1 MMGLNSSL
9 RRKNYMQE
17 HSPSKDPKRGRLFDL
32 TPRDRKAL
40 LVGTYLGAMEKLETD
55 EQLGELEN
63 LAVTYGLE
71 TVHKVMAPLRAIE
84 SSTFIGKGKVEEIR
98 VLCIEHDV
106 DIVIFDD
113 EISPQQQ
120 RNLEKGLER
129 PVIDRTELILGVF
142 AQRAH
147 TREARIQ
154 VELAASR
161 YQFPRLTRLWTHLSR
176 QRTGGS
182 GKSGGGFLKGEG
194 EKQIE
199 IDRRILKH
207 EITKLQGEL
216 EEVKKIRETQRMARK
231 RSGIP
236 TFAIIGYT
244 NSGKSTLM
252 NALTE
257 ADVLVEDKLFATLDT
272 TTRKYT
278 LPNGQAILLIDT
290 VGFIRKLPHLLVA
303 AFKSTLEEAVDA
315 DILLHLIDASNPQAH
330 QQAEATLA
338 VLKELKAAGRPMIT
352 ILNKIDRCENR
363 LMIDRMRV
371 TYPKTVEISAAQ
383 KIGFDHLLEMMIREV
398 ALLRKVV
405 YLRIP
410 QSEYALVSE
419 IMEEGKVLSIDYVEN
434 DILLEV
440 EIPGE
445 LERKVAPFAVAK

>member
-1 MMGLNSSL
+1 
-9 RRKNYMQE
+9 MQDNL
-17 HSPSKDPKRGRLFDL
+17 PPKDPMHGRLFEL
-32 TPRDRKAL
+32 TPLARRAL
-40 LVGTYLGAMEKLETD
+40 LVGTYLGATEKIETE
-55 EQLGELEN
+55 EQLSELEN
-63 LAVTYGLE
+63 LAITYGLDP
-71 TVHKVMAPLRAIE
+71 VQKLMAPVRAIE
-84 SSTFIGKGKVEEIR
+84 SSTYIGKGKVEEIR
-98 VLCIEHDV
+98 LLCIEKAI

-120 RNLEKGLER
+120 RNLESGLEK

-176 QRTGGS
+176 QKTGGGG
-182 GKSGGGFLKGEG
+182 GKGGGGGFLKGEG

-207 EITKLQGEL
+207 EIAKLQAEIKD
-216 EEVKKIRETQRMARK
+216 VRKIRETQRGARK

-236 TFAIIGYT
+236 IFAIIGYT
-244 NSGKSTLM
+244 NAGKSTLM

-257 ADVLVEDKLFATLDT
+257 ADVFVEDKLFATLDT

-278 LPNGQAILLIDT
+278 LPNSQEILLVDT

-303 AFKSTLEEAVDA
+303 AFKSTLEEAVEA
-315 DILLHLIDASNPQAH
+315 DILLHLIDVSNPQAL
-330 QQAEATLA
+330 QQAEATFA
-338 VLKELKAAGRPMIT
+338 VLKELKAEKHPMIT
-352 ILNKIDRCENR
+352 VLNKIDRCENR
-363 LMIDRMRV
+363 LMIERMRIMF
-371 TYPKTVEISAAQ
+371 PKTVEISATEQ
-383 KIGFDHLLEMMIREV
+383 TGFDRLLELMIREISQ
-398 ALLRKVV
+398 LRKIV

-410 QSEYALVSE
+410 QSEYPLVSE
-419 IMEEGKVLSIDYVEN
+419 IMQEGKVHSIEYDEN

-440 EIPGE
+440 EISQS
-445 LERKVAPFAVAK
+445 LERKVAPFMVVR